1 MRLQNYSRL
10 HWKNYLAI
18 MPFKIALVL
27 NTSWNAYNFRKGLIR
42 SFIANGNE
50 VLIIAPEDDYSK
62 DLISWGASYRSI
74 TLESTGMNPVKDWK
88 YRNDL
93 KQIFKEENPDVV
105 LGFTIKPNIYGALAA
120 RTLGIPMIS
129 NVSGL
134 GTTFLWKGWVKK
146 IAVTLYNRAFSRTDF
161 IFFQNAD
168 DRKLFLEHVKV
179 SADRTGLLP
188 GSGIDLNE
196 YDSAPPSFNKPLTFL
211 MISRLIVEKGV
222 LEYMQAAKLVR
233 QLHPDVRFELIG
245 KYDPEH
251 KRSISQEQFD
261 TIEEIG
267 IRYYP
272 ETRNIKEVIDRA
284 DVVVLPSYR
293 EGTPRTLL
301 EAGTMGRPLIT
312 TDAPGC
318 REVVDDGV
326 NGFLCKVQS
335 ASSLAQKINLFIAL
349 TKEEQ
354 RSMGL
359 ASRKLVEDRFDE
371 KIVIAEYSRKIRQL
385 VSPAFLG

>member
-10 HWKNYLAI
+10 LWKNYLAN

-27 NTSWNAYNFRKGLIR
+27 NTSWNAFNFRKGLIQ
-42 SFIANGNE
+42 SYIANGNE
-50 VLIIAPEDDYSK
+50 VLIIAPEDEYTK
-62 DLISWGASYRSI
+62 DINGWGAEYRPIS
-74 TLESTGMNPVKDWK
+74 LESTGMNPVQDWK
-88 YRNDL
+88 YRNEL
-93 KQIFKEENPDVV
+93 LSIFKEEKPDVV

-120 RTLGIPMIS
+120 KSLGIPMIC

-134 GTTFLWKGWVKK
+134 GTTFLWKGWLRK
-146 IAVTLYNRAFSRTDF
+146 IAVALYNRAFSRTNF

-168 DRKLFLEHVKV
+168 DRKLFLEHVSV
-179 SADRTGLLP
+179 STDKTGLLP
-188 GSGIDLNE
+188 GSGIDLND
-196 YDSAPPSFNKPLTFL
+196 YVSSPPAFKRPLTFL

-222 LEYMQAAKLVR
+222 QEYVEAAKAVH

-251 KRSISQEQFD
+251 KRSISQEEFESFGDAGVSYQ
-261 TIEEIG
+261 EEV
-267 IRYYP
+267 
-272 ETRNIKEVIDRA
+272 RNIKEIIARA

-301 EAGTMGRPLIT
+301 EAAAMGRPLIS
-312 TDAPGC
+312 TDVPGC
-318 REVVDDGV
+318 REVVNDGV
-326 NGFLCKVQS
+326 NGFLCKVQN

-349 TKEEQ
+349 SEEEQ
-354 RSMGL
+354 RAMGL
-359 ASRKLVEDRFDE
+359 ASRKLVEERFDE